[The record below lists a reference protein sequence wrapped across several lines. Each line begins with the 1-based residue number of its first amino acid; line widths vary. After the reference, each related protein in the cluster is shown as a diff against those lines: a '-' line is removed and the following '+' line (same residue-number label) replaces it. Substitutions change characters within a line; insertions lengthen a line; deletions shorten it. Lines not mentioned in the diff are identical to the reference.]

1 MELLIIKTQNQYIR
15 IKDEDYHL
23 VNMDKASVFPMK
35 RYDEVQAHAQILMEK
50 GYETVV
56 IKKLVITE
64 EEI

>member
-15 IKDEDYHL
+15 IKNEDYHL